1 MKLAIL
7 TYQNALN
14 VGAVLQ
20 AYALQQ
26 VLTKMGHQCEIIDYR
41 NSYLEETYKTKNIM
55 QIKSPKELIKWLLN
69 VNKEKRKRVKFS
81 EFNQK
86 YQNFSSTVYT
96 EDNIHESNDK
106 YDAFIV
112 GSDQVWNMNLNGE
125 DKNYFLSF
133 VEDSKNKISY
143 AASFGYK
150 EVPAI
155 HRAKTYE
162 GISKLNSISVRE
174 TSGKVITQELTSR
187 EAQVVLDPTLLL
199 DKLEWK
205 EINYE
210 KKSNNKEYI
219 LVYIIAATP
228 SIIEFAKK
236 LGRKYNCEVICIHNS
251 PIPKKGVKNIRDCSP
266 TEFLNY
272 VENAKFVVSSSFH
285 GICFSILF
293 EKDFFFELDVKP
305 QNNNSRIETLVAKL
319 NLGERQ
325 IVNGETQT
333 YNSID
338 YKNVLKR
345 LDNEKAKSYE
355 FLEESIEKM
364 NIQDSKEVLN

>member
-41 NSYLEETYKTKNIM
+41 NSYLEETYKSKKIT

-69 VNKEKRKRVKFS
+69 VNKEKRKRAKFS

-86 YQNFSSTVYT
+86 YQNFSPTVYR
-96 EDNIHESNDK
+96 EDNIHESNER

-150 EVPAI
+150 EVPSM
-155 HRAKTYE
+155 HRTKTYE

-174 TSGKVITQELTSR
+174 TSGKVITQELTNR

-199 DKLEWK
+199 DKSKWK
-205 EINYE
+205 EINYG
-210 KKSNNKEYI
+210 KRSNEEYI

-236 LGRKYNCEVICIHNS
+236 LGEKYNCQVICIHNS

-272 VENAKFVVSSSFH
+272 IENAKFIVSSSFH

-293 EKDFFFELDVKP
+293 EKDFFFELDAKP
-305 QNNNSRIETLVAKL
+305 QNNNSRIETLIGNL
-319 NLGERQ
+319 NLWERQ
-325 IVNGETQT
+325 IVNGESQT
-333 YNSID
+333 YDSID
-338 YKNVLKR
+338 YKDVLEK
-345 LDNEKAKSYE
+345 LDNEKVKSYQ
-355 FLEESIEKM
+355 FLEESIKKM
-364 NIQDSKEVLN
+364 TVQDPKEVLS